1 MEFPLN
7 RDTPVSSPSRRTC
20 NVPTNKRVEMLRN
33 CEADLRREL
42 AKAQKAN
49 SECNESSPLAIRK
62 HLPNDD
68 ASLPSTD
75 SVVVNR
81 RIEVLRHETASAPNS
96 PKSCRFSPRKTHITN
111 FIYQN
116 ASPTDMIRRK
126 SSPEPPASGKT
137 EAQADSSMGRQ
148 SPKLQVNGRKIQ
160 SPPRSPATHRRRY
173 RSQSP
178 KISIES
184 DTDSDDNS
192 QPTSKSINRLQKRIS
207 NEVNGNKE
215 NGNRRSS
222 GKSKQQTSTTKK
234 RDKSPIYQNIDVQ
247 DILNRNLPTT
257 TSTTTPLDDA
267 QYCDQQTKAPLM
279 SFRSIDVGNK
289 NSEIFYCPQS
299 EPLKRKIYSGSS
311 TLEKLKKSL
320 EMDSGMYASLLSN
333 GFFFNEILCISPN

>member
-1 MEFPLN
+1 
-7 RDTPVSSPSRRTC
+7 
-20 NVPTNKRVEMLRN
+20 MLRN

-62 HLPNDD
+62 YLPNDD
-68 ASLPSTD
+68 ASLSND
-75 SVVVNR
+75 NSVVVNK

-126 SSPEPPASGKT
+126 SSPEPPTSGKA
-137 EAQADSSMGRQ
+137 EAPMDPTIGRQ

-184 DTDSDDNS
+184 DTDSDDHS
-192 QPTSKSINRLQKRIS
+192 HTQPTSKSINRLQKRIS

-215 NGNRRSS
+215 NVNRRSLR
-222 GKSKQQTSTTKK
+222 KSKPTSSTTKK

-257 TSTTTPLDDA
+257 TTTSTTPLDDA
-267 QYCDQQTKAPLM
+267 KYCDQHAKAPLM
-279 SFRSIDVGNK
+279 SFRSIDMGNK

-320 EMDSGMYASLLSN
+320 EMDSGMYY
-333 GFFFNEILCISPN
+333 ILYAFI